1 MPATQQRRCIY
12 PARVTRRLLLPGRS
26 LCLKAHVVLVH
37 SSDGGLSSCHIT
49 SQHDHKKAYLHIQ
62 VGVAY
67 PGVRHSTAVANLS
80 RHLLELC
87 GWFCFVFTRRSCFS
101 HRRVTISPR
110 PSPLCLSYGL
120 AAWWNLAVLLE
131 LSLFLLSLQLA
142 KIFTEVQPPLPGRAA
157 SCGSF
162 AHDVD
167 PSGPLRPGV

>member
-1 MPATQQRRCIY
+1 MWCLYTAVTGGCLRATSHRSMT
-12 PARVTRRLLLPGRS
+12 TRR
-26 LCLKAHVVLVH
+26 HTY
-37 SSDGGLSSCHIT
+37 T
-49 SQHDHKKAYLHIQ
+49 SRLGLHI
-62 VGVAY
+62 

-87 GWFCFVFTRRSCFS
+87 GWFCFVFARRSCFS

-120 AAWWNLAVLLE
+120 AARWNLAVLLE